1 MDIIKFDPQTRA
13 TGFDAAASG
22 VRRHVTHLAP
32 QRLQRAKRAFA
43 TRRVTLECGVQL
55 IAGECQP
62 RPGDLVL
69 ARVDRLGQHT
79 GLQLPDGRRARIFPG
94 DEIVVAYGARYA
106 PNQFESVVP
115 PSLAPCHLVA
125 AGGMASL
132 VETRHQ
138 RIKRATDITPLGLI
152 ADVRQRRLNLRDFTL
167 PVPTSQMARG
177 ITTLAI
183 AGTAMDAG
191 KTTAAADL
199 ILGLS
204 RAGLRV
210 GAAKVTGTG
219 ACGDYFA
226 FVDAGAA
233 AVLDFTDIGY
243 GSTCGAS
250 VGELEAILDHL
261 TEHLAAAG
269 ADIIVLEIADGLLQK
284 ETAALLK
291 SAAFAEQVDGVL
303 FCAPDALGARG
314 GVEWLE
320 EQGLHVSAVAGALT
334 AAPLAVREAAGTTRL
349 PVLTRDDLSSP
360 LRALDLLAPLRS
372 SGATEQQA

>member
-13 TGFDAAASG
+13 AGSDAAAAPG
-22 VRRHVTHLAP
+22 RRHVTHLAP

-43 TRRVTLECGVQL
+43 TRRVALARGTQL
-55 IAGECQP
+55 LAGACQP
-62 RPGDLVL
+62 HAGDLVL

-115 PSLAPCHLVA
+115 PSLGPCHLVA
-125 AGGMASL
+125 AGGMASRMQS
-132 VETRHQ
+132 RHQ

-152 ADVRQRRLNLRDFTL
+152 VDAQQRRLNLRDFAL
-167 PVPTSQMARG
+167 PALTSQTARG
-177 ITTLAI
+177 ITTVAV

-233 AVLDFTDIGY
+233 AVLDFTDLGY
-243 GSTCGAS
+243 GSTCGAA
-250 VGELEAILDHL
+250 VAELETILEQL

-269 ADIIVLEIADGLLQK
+269 AEVIVLEIADGLLQA
-284 ETAALLK
+284 ETAAVLQ
-291 SAAFAEQVDGVL
+291 SPAFAEQVDSVV

-334 AAPLAVREAAGTTRL
+334 AAPLAVREAAAAIRL
-349 PVLTRDDLSSP
+349 PVLTREDLSSP
-360 LRALDLLAPLRS
+360 LRAMDLLAPLR
-372 SGATEQQA
+372 GTDATELQA